1 MFWNISQYSKE
12 NEFYD
17 FALWNF
23 DCKSCELVFEQD
35 LFYQAKYY
43 LEHED
48 ERKQIALAGFER
60 VKRDFTFRE
69 RLEKMYPKN

>member
-1 MFWNISQYSKE
+1 MLSNYQEVLF
-12 NEFYD
+12 EF
-17 FALWNF
+17 FIVGE
-23 DCKSCELVFEQD
+23 ELVVYENIED

-48 ERKQIALAGFER
+48 ERKQIALAGVER

>member
-1 MFWNISQYSKE
+1 MT
-12 NEFYD
+12 

-48 ERKQIALAGFER
+48 ERKQIALAGVER